1 MEEVGLKGSL
11 YVEGIL
17 GFRTSLDRNVGNN
30 VVNKDLEWY
39 IEGRMSQE
47 PPNSG
52 FSVIL
57 LEAYL
62 ILCMQSGILVQSG
75 LATEFSYNA
84 YPIIKMGD
92 EFKYVIVENWKEAT
106 RRRRI
111 R

>member
-1 MEEVGLKGSL
+1 MGLKGSL

-17 GFRTSLDRNVGNN
+17 GFRISLDRNVGNN
-30 VVNKDLEWY
+30 MVNKDLEWY
-39 IEGRMSQE
+39 IESQE

-62 ILCMQSGILVQSG
+62 ILCMQSEILVQSG
-75 LATEFSYNA
+75 LAPEFS
-84 YPIIKMGD
+84 YPIIKIGD
-92 EFKYVIVENWKEAT
+92 ELKYVIVENWKEAT
-106 RRRRI
+106 RRRGI